1 MKKLFKLS
9 FVCLFLA
16 GTLAQAQ
23 DVSYQTPPKD
33 IADLLL
39 AKPTPGVSLLGE
51 GSWILLSERNS
62 FPDVE
67 ELGQPEMKIAGMR
80 LNPANY
86 SPSRQNFI
94 NNFRLKNLNTGKE
107 FAVTGL
113 PANLL
118 ATNVSRSPNETVE

>member
-39 AKPTPGVSLLGE
+39 ALTFFKVETARLFIHAFSRCNEKCFESRVSPFFLFK
-51 GSWILLSERNS
+51 SIS
-62 FPDVE
+62 
-67 ELGQPEMKIAGMR
+67 I
-80 LNPANY
+80 Y
-86 SPSRQNFI
+86 
-94 NNFRLKNLNTGKE
+94 KNLSNTEG
-107 FAVTGL
+107 AVY
-113 PANLL
+113 L
-118 ATNVSRSPNETVE
+118 AKLFLVSIWLIGAAKISKQSAQTTAT